1 MSSSIKQ
8 HSGGN
13 KKYLSSSIND
23 LEEDYKED
31 EEEETESKKQ
41 KSTNLKDDEEDY
53 EEIYRMAT

>member
-31 EEEETESKKQ
+31 EEETESKKQ